1 MIHTDE
7 DDEFDRILREQEIR
21 KGQPYHWKVEAT
33 IAAVKIEREE
43 CARIAEKQL
52 NWGTALAIRAR
63 SDTSSKRVDTNGEHK
78 HDN

>member
-7 DDEFDRILREQEIR
+7 DDEFARIERENAM
-21 KGQPYHWKVEAT
+21 KGQPYHWEADA
-33 IAAVKIEREE
+33 IKAAVQIEREE

-63 SDTSSKRVDTNGEHK
+63 GQA
-78 HDN
+78 